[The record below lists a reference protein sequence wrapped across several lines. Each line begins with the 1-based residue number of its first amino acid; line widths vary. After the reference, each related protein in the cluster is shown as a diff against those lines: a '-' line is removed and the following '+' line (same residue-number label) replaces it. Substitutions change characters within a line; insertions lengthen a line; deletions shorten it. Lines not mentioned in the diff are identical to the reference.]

1 MNDTITLGGDKAKMN
16 VLVTGGAGFIG
27 TSLTRRL
34 LREGCSVA
42 VFDNFNPQVHA
53 GTRELPPDI
62 ASHVQLH
69 RGDVRDGDA
78 LSRALTKREVVVH
91 LAAETGTGQSMYE
104 MLRYQDTN
112 IGGAAI
118 LADYCVNKKSSTIQ
132 KIVVASTRAV
142 YGEGKYHCRQH
153 GAVFPR
159 GRKLQDMKAKR
170 FEPLCST
177 CGSACDAVPTPED
190 SPLQPTS
197 FYGLT
202 KQVQEQMLSLFA
214 ETIGLE
220 YWALRFQNVYGPGQS
235 LNNPYT
241 GILAVFSNQAQANGP
256 IEIFEDGLESRDFV
270 YIDDAVEAIWRCIA
284 GSGSGVEV
292 LNVGTG
298 VRVTVSEVVCEIV
311 RFFESQSRVAI
322 TGAFRQGDIRHN
334 CADLAKIQRVLN
346 FTPKWKFAEGLREFL
361 NWASAQNTPDSQ
373 YDFSLKAIR
382 ERGLL
387 HG

>member
-1 MNDTITLGGDKAKMN
+1 MK
-16 VLVTGGAGFIG
+16 VLITGGAGFIG
-27 TSLTRRL
+27 TNLARRL
-34 LREGCSVA
+34 LHEGCSVA
-42 VFDNFNPQVHA
+42 VFDNFSPQVHA
-53 GTRELPPDI
+53 GTQELPPDL
-62 ASHVQLH
+62 AGHVQLW

-78 LSRALTKREVVVH
+78 VARALTNRNVVVH

-112 IGGAAI
+112 IGGAAV
-118 LADYCVNKKSSTIQ
+118 LADYCVNKKSSSIR
-132 KIVVASTRAV
+132 KVIVASSRAV

-153 GAVFPR
+153 GDVFPR
-159 GRKLQDMKAKR
+159 ARKMQDMKAKR
-170 FEPLCST
+170 FDPVCPACE
-177 CGSACDAVPTPED
+177 SACDPVPTPED
-190 SPLQPTS
+190 SPLHPTS

-241 GILAVFSNQAQANGP
+241 GILAIFSRQAQANGP

-270 YIDDAVEAIWRCIA
+270 YIDDAVDAIWKCIA
-284 GSGSGVEV
+284 STGSGVDV

-298 VRVTVSEVVCEIV
+298 RRVTVTEVVHKIV
-311 RFFESQSRVAI
+311 RFFESQSQVTVA
-322 TGAFRQGDIRHN
+322 GAFRQGDIRHN
-334 CADLAKIQRVLN
+334 CADLTKIQRVL
-346 FTPKWKFAEGLREFL
+346 KFNPQWEFADGLREFL
-361 NWASAQNTPDSQ
+361 NWASAQIMPESQ
-373 YDFSLKAIR
+373 YDFSLRASR